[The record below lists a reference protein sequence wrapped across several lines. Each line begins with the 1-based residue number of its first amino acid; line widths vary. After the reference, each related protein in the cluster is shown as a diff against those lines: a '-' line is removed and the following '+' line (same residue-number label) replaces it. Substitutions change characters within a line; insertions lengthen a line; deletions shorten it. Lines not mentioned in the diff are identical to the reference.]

1 MRQANL
7 HAIPP
12 PHLQAVLGLAQIRD
26 VLGEPQSDRHQRDRE
41 GDGGDV
47 GEHAVVKI
55 VRFFPDPLIA
65 RQVVRFVWVFR
76 VVPAWIPLLARQVSR
91 MARPELEHAV
101 LFF

>member
-12 PHLQAVLGLAQIRD
+12 PHLQAVLGLAQIGD

-47 GEHAVVKI
+47 GQHAMVKI
-55 VRFFPDPLIA
+55 VRFFPHPLIT
-65 RQVVRFVWVFR
+65 RQVVRLSGIFGV
-76 VVPAWIPLLARQVSR
+76 
-91 MARPELEHAV
+91 
-101 LFF
+101 